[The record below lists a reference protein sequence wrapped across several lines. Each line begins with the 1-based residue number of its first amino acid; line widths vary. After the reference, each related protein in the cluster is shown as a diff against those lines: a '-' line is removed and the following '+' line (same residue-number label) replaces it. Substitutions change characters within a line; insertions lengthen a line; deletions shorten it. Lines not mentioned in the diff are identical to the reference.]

1 MDLYAVGIVL
11 FEMLTG
17 KAPFESKATDPALYW
32 VEMREMH
39 QSEPLPSLAPLGVPE
54 SVERV
59 ALRATA
65 KRLEDRYQSAEEMLE
80 DLRRISGSTAADA
93 ATVVLSNSRLHL
105 TTTPAG
111 AEVYVDD
118 SLRETPD
125 AIRGKLVV
133 DGLTAGLHRVRVVK
147 EGFNEYRINVALE
160 EGRQTDLQ
168 VAIPARATVAIP
180 TAENTAAGGL
190 ETLNFRARTRYQNSG
205 ACRRKPSSRKHAVYW
220 LPASRTRGRRWQ
232 CYGKP
237 KAWVAVDSRYGAF
250 RRKRDSSGFS
260 NASRNRLA
268 QDDGYTA
275 YASYCSW
282 RGSGSGSFCTIG
294 TRKTTGRGGSRDHVI
309 GACSGSLFRL
319 ERSGSFSIGLRVR
332 IPGAAVPT
340 ATPPQQSTSATQPGT
355 QPESQPAVDDKKRA
369 AEARRQAEQDAEA
382 LEAQK
387 KAAEAQKK
395 ETKSLHLGRR
405 LLPRHLYRPRL
416 NRPKTH
422 RPNQDATR
430 ASWLQS

>member
-118 SLRETPD
+118 SLRGTSD

-190 ETLNFRARTRYQNSG
+190 ETLKFQGADEIKTAVLVVESLPVGSTLFIGSQPVAHAGEDGRATVSLKPGSHEIRATAPSG
-205 ACRRKPSSRKHAVYW
+205 ASATRVVSVTHQETGSLKTMVIPLTQTTVPGGAPAAVR
-220 LPASRTRGRRWQ
+220 S
-232 CYGKP
+232 
-237 KAWVAVDSRYGAF
+237 
-250 RRKRDSSGFS
+250 
-260 NASRNRLA
+260 A
-268 QDDGYTA
+268 Q
-275 YASYCSW
+275 S
-282 RGSGSGSFCTIG
+282 
-294 TRKTTGRGGSRDHVI
+294 GRGKQLAAAVVVI
-309 GACSGSLFRL
+309 MLLALAAAAYFVLKGPD
-319 ERSGSFSIGLRVR
+319 RSQSDSASNS
-332 IPGAAVPT
+332 GAAVPT

-355 QPESQPAVDDKKRA
+355 QPESTGC
-369 AEARRQAEQDAEA
+369 RRQE
-382 LEAQK
+382 
-387 KAAEAQKK
+387 
-395 ETKSLHLGRR
+395 KSRR
-405 LLPRHLYRPRL
+405 GSAPSR
-416 NRPKTH
+416 
-422 RPNQDATR
+422 TR
-430 ASWLQS
+430 RRGS